1 MTLTIQRERSQPWG
15 TRGYLLLN
23 GEPDLFTLEDV
34 VRSGPKVLHETAI
47 PAGRYRVV
55 IDFSQRFGRMMPHI
69 LDVPGFTGVRIHA
82 GNHANP
88 DTSGCVLVGLGKSA
102 DGITRSREALERLLS
117 ILAPALARGE
127 RVWLEIL
134 DAPAARDAG
143 QTE

>member
-69 LDVPGFTGVRIHA
+69 LAVPGFEGVRIHA
-82 GNHANP
+82 GNVAA
-88 DTSGCVLVGLGKSA
+88 DTSGCVLVGLGKIPQ
-102 DGITRSREALERLLS
+102 GVNRSKDALERLLQQ
-117 ILAPALARGE
+117 IAPVLARGE
-127 RVWLEIL
+127 QVWIDVV
-134 DAPAARDAG
+134 DA
-143 QTE
+143 